1 MNMMQAAVWHR
12 AKDLRVETVQV
23 PTVQEPH
30 QVKVKIAA
38 CGICG
43 SDLHEYSAGPIFIPV
58 DAPHPLSQQQAPIIM
73 GHEFAGEVVE
83 VGKGVTRVKPGDRVA
98 IEPILSPNRDGHYL
112 MERYNLTP
120 LLGFHGLSGG
130 GGGFSEYTVVGEHM
144 VHPLPDDLSY
154 EQGALIEPAAVGLHA
169 VRQSALK
176 AGDSAVVFGA
186 GPIGLMI
193 IEALKAAGAASIVAV
208 EPSDSRRHK
217 ARELG
222 AQVVD
227 PREQD
232 AVEQVHALTQGGADF
247 AFEVTGISAVLDQ
260 AINATHAGGETVIVS
275 IWETEAA
282 FQPNDLVIK
291 ERTLKG
297 IIAYRHIYPAVM
309 ALMQQG
315 YFRAE
320 DLITA
325 RIVLD
330 DVVEQ
335 GFETLLNDK
344 SHIKIIVRPGQRLGE
359 GVMS

>member
-1 MNMMQAAVWHR
+1 MNHDSTMQAAVWYQAR
-12 AKDLRVETVQV
+12 DLRVESIDV
-23 PTVQEPH
+23 PTLQDPH
-30 QVKVKIAA
+30 QVKVKVAA

-58 DAPHPLSQQQAPIIM
+58 DEPHPLSGQRAPIVM

-83 VGKGVTRVKPGDRVA
+83 VGEAVTRIKPGDRVA
-98 IEPILSPNRDGHYL
+98 IEPILSPNRDGKYL

-144 VHPLPDDLSY
+144 VHRLPDALSY

-169 VRQSALK
+169 VRQSSLK

-186 GPIGLMI
+186 GPIGLMV
-193 IEALKAAGAASIVAV
+193 IEALKAAGAAAIYAV
-208 EPSDSRRHK
+208 EPSEVRRQK
-217 ARELG
+217 ATDLG
-222 AQVVD
+222 ARALD
-227 PREQD
+227 PQQGEVSAQIRD
-232 AVEQVHALTQGGADF
+232 LTQGGTDF
-247 AFEVTGISAVLDQ
+247 AFEVTGIPAVLSQ
-260 AINATHAGGETVIVS
+260 AINSTHAGGETVVVS

-291 ERTLKG
+291 ERTMKG

-320 DLITA
+320 DLITG
-325 RIVLD
+325 RIALD
-330 DVVEQ
+330 DIVEQ

-344 SHIKIIVRPGQRLGE
+344 SHVKIIVQPGT
-359 GVMS
+359 